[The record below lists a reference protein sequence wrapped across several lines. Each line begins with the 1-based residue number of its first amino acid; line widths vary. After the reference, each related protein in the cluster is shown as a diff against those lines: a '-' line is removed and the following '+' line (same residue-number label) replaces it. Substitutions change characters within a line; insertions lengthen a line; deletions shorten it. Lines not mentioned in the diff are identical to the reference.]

1 MTIGAVGSRLG
12 DPPAERDRQ
21 VRRNTILLAFAQGL
35 VQTTFPVMLVIGGPA
50 ASRIT
55 GRDGAAGLLWG
66 LYFLAAAAGAALIGR
81 WMDRVGRRPGLILAY
96 VLVGG
101 AAAAAALSIRSASFA
116 GLLASTVP
124 FGVALGGANLARGAV
139 ADMYPAERRGRAVG
153 ILLAAGT
160 IGAVGSPLLA
170 ALIEEAAGEG
180 SMLPW
185 IVPVLGS
192 IGALLCVLA
201 VRPDP
206 RDLAV
211 IDPAVER
218 GRGRTPRELLR
229 VPTFRTAVLA
239 GAVGQMAMVGVMGVT
254 PTALDHANHGGT
266 AISLVISA
274 HIAGMFAFA
283 PLIGRWMDRAG
294 RRAAL
299 LAGCA
304 TCIVGALV
312 AATEA
317 NAVVIGAGLLA
328 IGLGWSATFL
338 GATAVISD
346 MTAPNE
352 RSGALGFTDLL
363 ISLTSAA
370 AGLTGGIVLE
380 AAGYGPLGV
389 ALAVLVAGVLIQVA
403 RSESLSVPGLDAR
416 RR

>member
-1 MTIGAVGSRLG
+1 MAPG
-12 DPPAERDRQ
+12 ERDRL
-21 VRRNTILLAFAQGL
+21 VRRNTILLAFAQGF
-35 VQTTFPVMLVIGGPA
+35 VQTSFPVMLVIGGPA
-50 ASRIT
+50 SARLT
-55 GRDGAAGLLWG
+55 GREGAAGLLWG
-66 LYFLAAAAGAALIGR
+66 LYFLAAAGGAALIGR
-81 WMDRVGRRPGLILAY
+81 WMDRVGRRPGLILSYA
-96 VLVGG
+96 LVGG
-101 AAAAAALSIRSASFA
+101 AAATAALSIRAGSFL

-124 FGVALGGANLARGAV
+124 FGVALGGANLGRGAV

-180 SMLPW
+180 SLLPW
-185 IVPVLGS
+185 IVPIAGS
-192 IGALLCVLA
+192 VAAIGCVLS

-211 IDPAVER
+211 VER
-218 GRGRTPRELLR
+218 SVSGTGGRTPRELLR
-229 VPTFRTAVLA
+229 LPMFRTAVLA

-254 PTALDHANHGGT
+254 PTALDHAHHGGT
-266 AISLVISA
+266 TISLVISS

-299 LAGCA
+299 VAGCV
-304 TCIVGALV
+304 TSIVGALL
-312 AATEA
+312 AASEA
-317 NAVVIGAGLLA
+317 NAPVIGAGLVA

-346 MTAPNE
+346 LTAPNE
-352 RSGALGFTDLL
+352 RAGALGFTDLL

-370 AGLTGGIVLE
+370 AGLGGGIVLE

-389 ALAVLVAGVLIQVA
+389 GLAVLVAAALLLVA
-403 RSESLSVPGLDAR
+403 RLREPTAVGS
-416 RR
+416 

>member
-1 MTIGAVGSRLG
+1 VTTGAAGSRLD
-12 DPPAERDRQ
+12 DPPTGRDRL
-21 VRRNTILLAFAQGL
+21 VRRNTILLAFAQGF

-50 ASRIT
+50 ASRLT
-55 GRDGAAGLLWG
+55 GREGAAGLLWG

-81 WMDRVGRRPGLILAY
+81 WMDRVGRRPGLILSY
-96 VLVGG
+96 ILVGG
-101 AAAAAALSIRSASFA
+101 AAAAAALSIRAGSFA
-116 GLLASTVP
+116 GLMASTIP
-124 FGVALGGANLARGAV
+124 FGVALGGANLGRGAV

-170 ALIEEAAGEG
+170 AVIEEAAGEG

-185 IVPVLGS
+185 VVPIAGS
-192 IGALLCVLA
+192 LGALFCAIA
-201 VRPDP
+201 VKPDP

-211 IDPAVER
+211 VEPSI
-218 GRGRTPRELLR
+218 GRAGGRSPRQLLR
-229 VPTFRTAVLA
+229 VPTFRSAVLA

-254 PTALDHANHGGT
+254 PTALDHAHHGGT
-266 AISLVISA
+266 TISLVISA

-283 PLIGRWMDRAG
+283 PSIGRWMDRVG

-299 LAGCA
+299 VAGCVA
-304 TCIVGALV
+304 SIGGALL

-317 NAVVIGAGLLA
+317 SALVIGAGLLA

-346 MTAPNE
+346 ITAPNE
-352 RSGALGFTDLL
+352 RAGALGFTDLL

-370 AGLTGGIVLE
+370 AGLTGGVVLE
-380 AAGYGPLGV
+380 AAGYRPLGV
-389 ALAVLVAGVLIQVA
+389 GLAVLVAGALVLVA
-403 RSESLSVPGLDAR
+403 RLREPPLIRV
-416 RR
+416 

>member
-1 MTIGAVGSRLG
+1 
-12 DPPAERDRQ
+12 
-21 VRRNTILLAFAQGL
+21 
-35 VQTTFPVMLVIGGPA
+35 
-50 ASRIT
+50 
-55 GRDGAAGLLWG
+55 
-66 LYFLAAAAGAALIGR
+66 
-81 WMDRVGRRPGLILAY
+81 MDRVGRRPGLILAY

-101 AAAAAALSIRSASFA
+101 AAAAAALSIRAGSFT
-116 GLLASTVP
+116 GLMASTIP
-124 FGVALGGANLARGAV
+124 FGVALGGANLGRGAV

-170 ALIEEAAGEG
+170 AVIEEAAGEG
-180 SMLPW
+180 SVLPW
-185 IVPVLGS
+185 IVPIAGAL
-192 IGALLCVLA
+192 GALLCALA

-211 IDPAVER
+211 RDVVTDGEG
-218 GRGRTPRELLR
+218 GRSWRELLR

-254 PTALDHANHGGT
+254 PTALDHAHHGGT
-266 AISLVISA
+266 AISLVIST

-283 PLIGRWMDRAG
+283 PLIGRWMDRVG

-299 LAGCA
+299 IAGCVTSIA
-304 TCIVGALV
+304 GALV

-317 NAVVIGAGLLA
+317 NAVVIGVGLLA

-346 MTAPNE
+346 ITAPNE
-352 RSGALGFTDLL
+352 RAGALGFTDLL

-389 ALAVLVAGVLIQVA
+389 GLAVLVAGALILVARLREPARIQV
-403 RSESLSVPGLDAR
+403 
-416 RR
+416 

>member
-1 MTIGAVGSRLG
+1 MTAATAAR
-12 DPPAERDRQ
+12 AERDRL
-21 VRRNTILLAFAQGL
+21 VRRNTILLAFAQGF
-35 VQTTFPVMLVIGGPA
+35 VQTSFPVMLVIGGPA
-50 ASRIT
+50 SGRLT
-55 GRDGAAGLLWG
+55 GREGAAGLLWG
-66 LYFLAAAAGAALIGR
+66 LYFLAAAGGAALIGR
-81 WMDRVGRRPGLILAY
+81 WMDRVGRRPGLILSYA
-96 VLVGG
+96 LVGG
-101 AAAAAALSIRSASFA
+101 AAATAALAIRAGSFL
-116 GLLASTVP
+116 GLLASTIP
-124 FGVALGGANLARGAV
+124 FGVALGGANLGRGAV

-180 SMLPW
+180 SLLPW
-185 IVPVLGS
+185 IVPVAGS
-192 IGALLCVLA
+192 IAAIGCVLS

-211 IDPAVER
+211 VER
-218 GRGRTPRELLR
+218 SVSGTGGRTPRELLR
-229 VPTFRTAVLA
+229 VPMFRTAVLA

-254 PTALDHANHGGT
+254 PTALDHAHHGGT
-266 AISLVISA
+266 TISLVISS

-299 LAGCA
+299 VAGCV
-304 TCIVGALV
+304 TSIVGALL
-312 AATEA
+312 AASEA
-317 NAVVIGAGLLA
+317 NALVIGAGLVA

-346 MTAPNE
+346 ITAPNE
-352 RSGALGFTDLL
+352 RAGALGFTDLL

-370 AGLTGGIVLE
+370 AGLGGGIVLE

-389 ALAVLVAGVLIQVA
+389 GLAVLVAAALLLVTRLREPTRVG
-403 RSESLSVPGLDAR
+403 S
-416 RR
+416 

>member
-1 MTIGAVGSRLG
+1 MTISSTQGRLA
-12 DPPAERDRQ
+12 DPAERDRL
-21 VRRNTILLAFAQGL
+21 VRRNTILLAFAQGF

-50 ASRIT
+50 ASRLT

-81 WMDRVGRRPGLILAY
+81 WMDRVGRRPGLIVSY
-96 VLVGG
+96 VLVGA
-101 AAAAAALSIRSASFA
+101 AAAAAALSIRAGSFA
-116 GLLASTVP
+116 GLMASTIP
-124 FGVALGGANLARGAV
+124 FGVALGGANLGRGAV

-170 ALIEEAAGEG
+170 AVIEGAAGEG
-180 SMLPW
+180 SVLPW
-185 IVPVLGS
+185 IVPIAGAF
-192 IGALLCVLA
+192 GALVCVFA

-211 IDPAVER
+211 RDVVTDGEG
-218 GRGRTPRELLR
+218 GRSWRELLR

-254 PTALDHANHGGT
+254 PTALDHAHHGGT
-266 AISLVISA
+266 TISLVISS

-299 LAGCA
+299 VAGCA
-304 TCIVGALV
+304 TSIAGALL

-317 NAVVIGAGLLA
+317 NAVVIGVGLVA

-338 GATAVISD
+338 GTTAVISD
-346 MTAPNE
+346 ITAPNE
-352 RSGALGFTDLL
+352 RAGALGFTDLL

-370 AGLTGGIVLE
+370 AGLAGGIVLE
-380 AAGYGPLGV
+380 SAGYGPLGV
-389 ALAVLVAGVLIQVA
+389 GLAVLVAGALILVA
-403 RSESLSVPGLDAR
+403 RLREPVRIRA
-416 RR
+416 

>member
-1 MTIGAVGSRLG
+1 
-12 DPPAERDRQ
+12 
-21 VRRNTILLAFAQGL
+21 
-35 VQTTFPVMLVIGGPA
+35 
-50 ASRIT
+50 
-55 GRDGAAGLLWG
+55 
-66 LYFLAAAAGAALIGR
+66 
-81 WMDRVGRRPGLILAY
+81 
-96 VLVGG
+96 LVGG
-101 AAAAAALSIRSASFA
+101 AAAAAALSIRAGSFL
-116 GLLASTVP
+116 GLLASTIP
-124 FGVALGGANLARGAV
+124 FGVALGGANLGRGAV

-180 SMLPW
+180 SLLPW
-185 IVPVLGS
+185 IVPIAGS
-192 IGALLCVLA
+192 VAAIGCVLS

-211 IDPAVER
+211 VEPSVT
-218 GRGRTPRELLR
+218 GTGARTPRELLR
-229 VPTFRTAVLA
+229 VPMFRTAVLA

-254 PTALDHANHGGT
+254 PTALDHAHHGGT
-266 AISLVISA
+266 TISLVISS

-299 LAGCA
+299 VAGCL
-304 TCIVGALV
+304 TSIVGALL
-312 AATEA
+312 AASEA
-317 NAVVIGAGLLA
+317 NALVIGAGLVA

-346 MTAPNE
+346 ITAPNE
-352 RSGALGFTDLL
+352 RAGALGFTDLL

-370 AGLTGGIVLE
+370 AGLGGGIVLE

-389 ALAVLVAGVLIQVA
+389 GLAVLVAAALLLVA
-403 RSESLSVPGLDAR
+403 RLREPTTVGS
-416 RR
+416 

>member
-1 MTIGAVGSRLG
+1 MTVGTASAEG
-12 DPPAERDRQ
+12 SVVPSGERDRL
-21 VRRNTILLAFAQGL
+21 VRRNTILLAFAQGF
-35 VQTTFPVMLVIGGPA
+35 VQTSFPVMLVIGGPA
-50 ASRIT
+50 SARLT
-55 GRDGAAGLLWG
+55 GREGAAGLLWG
-66 LYFLAAAAGAALIGR
+66 LYFLAAAGGAALIGR
-81 WMDRVGRRPGLILAY
+81 WMDRVGRRPGLILSYA
-96 VLVGG
+96 LVGG
-101 AAAAAALSIRSASFA
+101 AAATAALAIRAGSFL

-124 FGVALGGANLARGAV
+124 FGVALGGANLGRGAV

-180 SMLPW
+180 SLLPW
-185 IVPVLGS
+185 IVPIAGS
-192 IGALLCVLA
+192 VAAIGCVLS

-211 IDPAVER
+211 VER
-218 GRGRTPRELLR
+218 SVSGTGGRTPRDLLR
-229 VPTFRTAVLA
+229 VPMFRTAVLA

-254 PTALDHANHGGT
+254 PTALDHAHHGGT
-266 AISLVISA
+266 TISLVISS
-274 HIAGMFAFA
+274 HIAGMFVFA

-299 LAGCA
+299 VAGCA
-304 TCIVGALV
+304 TSIVGALL
-312 AATEA
+312 AASEA
-317 NAVVIGAGLLA
+317 NALVIGAGLVA

-346 MTAPNE
+346 ITAPNE
-352 RSGALGFTDLL
+352 RAGALGFTDLL

-370 AGLTGGIVLE
+370 AGLGGGIVLE

-389 ALAVLVAGVLIQVA
+389 GLAVLVAAALLLVTRLREPTTVG
-403 RSESLSVPGLDAR
+403 S
-416 RR
+416 

>member
-1 MTIGAVGSRLG
+1 MTYRPTQERLV
-12 DPPAERDRQ
+12 DPAERDRL

-50 ASRIT
+50 ASRLT
-55 GRDGAAGLLWG
+55 GREGAAGLLWG

-81 WMDRVGRRPGLILAY
+81 WMDRVGRRPGLILSY
-96 VLVGG
+96 VLVGA
-101 AAAAAALSIRSASFA
+101 AAAAAALSIRAGSFA
-116 GLLASTVP
+116 GLMASTIP
-124 FGVALGGANLARGAV
+124 FGVALGGANLGRGAV

-170 ALIEEAAGEG
+170 AVIEGAAGEG
-180 SMLPW
+180 SLLPW
-185 IVPVLGS
+185 IVP
-192 IGALLCVLA
+192 IAGAFGAFVCALA

-206 RDLAV
+206 RDLA
-211 IDPAVER
+211 IRDAVTDGEG
-218 GRGRTPRELLR
+218 GRNWRELLR

-254 PTALDHANHGGT
+254 PTALDHAHHGGT
-266 AISLVISA
+266 TISLVISS

-294 RRAAL
+294 RRAAI
-299 LAGCA
+299 LAGCVTSIA
-304 TCIVGALV
+304 GALL

-317 NAVVIGAGLLA
+317 NAVVIGIGLVA

-346 MTAPNE
+346 ITAPNE
-352 RSGALGFTDLL
+352 RAGALGFTDLL
-363 ISLTSAA
+363 ISLTSAV
-370 AGLTGGIVLE
+370 AGLAGGVVLE
-380 AAGYGPLGV
+380 SAGYGPLGV
-389 ALAVLVAGVLIQVA
+389 GLAVLVAGALILVA
-403 RSESLSVPGLDAR
+403 RLREPMRIQG
-416 RR
+416 

>member
-1 MTIGAVGSRLG
+1 MTISSTQGRLA
-12 DPPAERDRQ
+12 DPAERDRL
-21 VRRNTILLAFAQGL
+21 VRRNTILLAFAQGF

-50 ASRIT
+50 ASRLT

-81 WMDRVGRRPGLILAY
+81 WMDRVGRRPGLIVSY
-96 VLVGG
+96 VLVGA
-101 AAAAAALSIRSASFA
+101 AAAAAALSIRAGSFA
-116 GLLASTVP
+116 GLMASTIP
-124 FGVALGGANLARGAV
+124 FGVALGGANLGRGAV

-170 ALIEEAAGEG
+170 AVIEGAAGEG
-180 SMLPW
+180 SVLPW
-185 IVPVLGS
+185 IVPIAGAF
-192 IGALLCVLA
+192 GALVCVFA

-211 IDPAVER
+211 RDVVTDGEG
-218 GRGRTPRELLR
+218 GRSWRELLR

-254 PTALDHANHGGT
+254 PTALDHAHHGGT
-266 AISLVISA
+266 TISLVISS
-274 HIAGMFAFA
+274 HIAGMFALA

-299 LAGCA
+299 VAGCA
-304 TCIVGALV
+304 TSIAGALL

-317 NAVVIGAGLLA
+317 NAVVIGVGLVA

-346 MTAPNE
+346 ITAPNE
-352 RSGALGFTDLL
+352 RAGALGFTDLL

-370 AGLTGGIVLE
+370 AGLAGGIVLE
-380 AAGYGPLGV
+380 SAGYGPLGV
-389 ALAVLVAGVLIQVA
+389 GLAVLVAGALILVA
-403 RSESLSVPGLDAR
+403 RLREPVRIRA
-416 RR
+416 

>member
-1 MTIGAVGSRLG
+1 MSGPGPLLRL
-12 DPPAERDRQ
+12 PPAERDRL
-21 VRRNTILLAFAQGL
+21 VRRNTILLAFAQGF

-50 ASRIT
+50 ASRLT

-81 WMDRVGRRPGLILAY
+81 WMDRGGRRPGLILSY
-96 VLVGG
+96 LLVG
-101 AAAAAALSIRSASFA
+101 AASAAAALSIRAGSFA
-116 GLLASTVP
+116 GLMVSTVP
-124 FGVALGGANLARGAV
+124 FGVALGGANLGRGAV

-170 ALIEEAAGEG
+170 AVIEQAAGEG
-180 SMLPW
+180 SVLPW
-185 IVPVLGS
+185 IVPITGAF
-192 IGALLCVLA
+192 GALVCALA

-211 IDPAVER
+211 QDVVTDREV
-218 GRGRTPRELLR
+218 GRSWRELLR

-254 PTALDHANHGGT
+254 PTALDHAHHGGT
-266 AISLVISA
+266 TISLVISG

-299 LAGCA
+299 VAGCVTSIA
-304 TCIVGALV
+304 GALV

-317 NAVVIGAGLLA
+317 NAIVVGVGLVA

-346 MTAPNE
+346 ITAPNE
-352 RSGALGFTDLL
+352 RAGALGFTDLL

-389 ALAVLVAGVLIQVA
+389 GLAVLVAGALILVA
-403 RSESLSVPGLDAR
+403 RLQEPAHIRV
-416 RR
+416 

>member
-1 MTIGAVGSRLG
+1 MTSRPTQERLV
-12 DPPAERDRQ
+12 DPAERDRL

-50 ASRIT
+50 ASRLT
-55 GRDGAAGLLWG
+55 GREGAAGLLWG

-81 WMDRVGRRPGLILAY
+81 WMDRVGRRPGLILSY
-96 VLVGG
+96 VLVGA
-101 AAAAAALSIRSASFA
+101 AAAAAALSIRAGSFA
-116 GLLASTVP
+116 GLMASTIP
-124 FGVALGGANLARGAV
+124 FGVALGGANLGRGAV

-170 ALIEEAAGEG
+170 AVIEGAAGEG
-180 SMLPW
+180 SLLPW
-185 IVPVLGS
+185 IVP
-192 IGALLCVLA
+192 IAGAFGAFVCVLA

-211 IDPAVER
+211 RDAMTDGEG
-218 GRGRTPRELLR
+218 GRNWRELLR

-254 PTALDHANHGGT
+254 PTALDHAHHGGT
-266 AISLVISA
+266 TISLVISS

-283 PLIGRWMDRAG
+283 PLIGRWMDRSG
-294 RRAAL
+294 RRVVI
-299 LAGCA
+299 LAGCVTSIA
-304 TCIVGALV
+304 GALL

-317 NAVVIGAGLLA
+317 NAVVIGIGLVA

-346 MTAPNE
+346 ITAPNE
-352 RSGALGFTDLL
+352 RAGALGFTDLL
-363 ISLTSAA
+363 ISLTSAV
-370 AGLTGGIVLE
+370 AGLAGGIVLE
-380 AAGYGPLGV
+380 SAGYGPLGV
-389 ALAVLVAGVLIQVA
+389 GLAVLVAGALILVA
-403 RSESLSVPGLDAR
+403 RLREPVRIQG
-416 RR
+416 

>member
-1 MTIGAVGSRLG
+1 MTAATAART
-12 DPPAERDRQ
+12 ERDRL
-21 VRRNTILLAFAQGL
+21 VRRNTILLAFAQGF
-35 VQTTFPVMLVIGGPA
+35 VQTSFPVMLVIGGPA
-50 ASRIT
+50 SARLT
-55 GRDGAAGLLWG
+55 GREGAAGLLWG
-66 LYFLAAAAGAALIGR
+66 LYFLAAAGGAALIGR
-81 WMDRVGRRPGLILAY
+81 WMDRVGRRPGLILSY
-96 VLVGG
+96 TLVGG
-101 AAAAAALSIRSASFA
+101 AAATAALAIRAGSFL
-116 GLLASTVP
+116 GLLASTIP
-124 FGVALGGANLARGAV
+124 FGVALGGANLGRGAV

-180 SMLPW
+180 SLLPW
-185 IVPVLGS
+185 IVPVAGS
-192 IGALLCVLA
+192 IAAIGCVLS

-211 IDPAVER
+211 VER
-218 GRGRTPRELLR
+218 SVSGTGGRTPRELLR
-229 VPTFRTAVLA
+229 VPMFRTAVLA

-254 PTALDHANHGGT
+254 PTALDHAHHGGT
-266 AISLVISA
+266 TISLVISS

-299 LAGCA
+299 VAGCV
-304 TCIVGALV
+304 TSIVGALL
-312 AATEA
+312 AASEA
-317 NAVVIGAGLLA
+317 NALVIGAGLVA

-346 MTAPNE
+346 ITAPNE
-352 RSGALGFTDLL
+352 RAGALGFTDLL

-370 AGLTGGIVLE
+370 AGLGGGIVLE

-389 ALAVLVAGVLIQVA
+389 GLAVLVAAALLLVTRLREPTRVG
-403 RSESLSVPGLDAR
+403 S
-416 RR
+416 

>member
-1 MTIGAVGSRLG
+1 MTTGALGSRLD
-12 DPPAERDRQ
+12 DPPAERDRL
-21 VRRNTILLAFAQGL
+21 VRRNTILLAFAQGF

-50 ASRIT
+50 ASRLT

-66 LYFLAAAAGAALIGR
+66 LYFLAAAAGAVLIGR
-81 WMDRVGRRPGLILAY
+81 WMDRVGRRPGLILSY
-96 VLVGG
+96 LLVGVAS
-101 AAAAAALSIRSASFA
+101 AAAAVSIRAGSFA
-116 GLLASTVP
+116 GLMASTIP

-170 ALIEEAAGEG
+170 AVIEEAAGEG
-180 SMLPW
+180 SVLPW
-185 IVPVLGS
+185 VVPIAGAF
-192 IGALLCVLA
+192 GALLCALA

-211 IDPAVER
+211 VEPSFERAR
-218 GRGRTPRELLR
+218 GRSPRDLLR

-254 PTALDHANHGGT
+254 PTALDHAHHGGT
-266 AISLVISA
+266 TISLVISS

-283 PLIGRWMDRAG
+283 PLIGRWMDRVG

-299 LAGCA
+299 IAGCITSIA
-304 TCIVGALV
+304 GALLS
-312 AATEA
+312 ATEA
-317 NAVVIGAGLLA
+317 NAFVIGVGLLA

-338 GATAVISD
+338 GATALISD
-346 MTAPNE
+346 ITAPNE
-352 RSGALGFTDLL
+352 RAGALGFTDLL
-363 ISLTSAA
+363 VSLTSAA
-370 AGLTGGIVLE
+370 AGLTGGVVLE

-389 ALAVLVAGVLIQVA
+389 GLAVLVAAALILVA
-403 RSESLSVPGLDAR
+403 RLREPAPIRV
-416 RR
+416 

>member
-1 MTIGAVGSRLG
+1 LTYRPPQERLV
-12 DPPAERDRQ
+12 DPAERDRL
-21 VRRNTILLAFAQGL
+21 VRRNTILLAFAQGF

-50 ASRIT
+50 ASRLT
-55 GRDGAAGLLWG
+55 GREGAAGLLWG

-81 WMDRVGRRPGLILAY
+81 WMDRVGRRPGLILSY
-96 VLVGG
+96 VLVGA
-101 AAAAAALSIRSASFA
+101 AAAAAALSIRAGSFA
-116 GLLASTVP
+116 GLMASTIP
-124 FGVALGGANLARGAV
+124 FGVALGGANLGRGAV

-170 ALIEEAAGEG
+170 AAIEGAAGEG
-180 SMLPW
+180 SLLPW
-185 IVPVLGS
+185 IVP
-192 IGALLCVLA
+192 IAGAFGAFVCVLA

-211 IDPAVER
+211 RDAVTDGEG
-218 GRGRTPRELLR
+218 GRNWHELLR

-254 PTALDHANHGGT
+254 PTALDHAHHGGT
-266 AISLVISA
+266 TISLVISS

-294 RRAAL
+294 RRAAI
-299 LAGCA
+299 LAGCVTSIA
-304 TCIVGALV
+304 GALL

-317 NAVVIGAGLLA
+317 NAVVIGIGLVA

-346 MTAPNE
+346 ITAPNE
-352 RSGALGFTDLL
+352 RAGALGFTDLL
-363 ISLTSAA
+363 ISLTSAV
-370 AGLTGGIVLE
+370 AGLAGGIVLE
-380 AAGYGPLGV
+380 SAGYGPLGV
-389 ALAVLVAGVLIQVA
+389 GLAVLVAGALILVA
-403 RSESLSVPGLDAR
+403 RLREPVRIQG
-416 RR
+416 

>member
-1 MTIGAVGSRLG
+1 VTTRPRDRRLA
-12 DPPAERDRQ
+12 DPPTERDRL
-21 VRRNTILLAFAQGL
+21 VRRNTMLLAFAQGF

-50 ASRIT
+50 ASRLT
-55 GRDGAAGLLWG
+55 GREGAAGLLWG

-81 WMDRVGRRPGLILAY
+81 WMDRVGRRPGLILSY

-101 AAAAAALSIRSASFA
+101 AAAAAALSIRAGSFA
-116 GLLASTVP
+116 GLMASTIP
-124 FGVALGGANLARGAV
+124 FGVALGGANLGRGAV
-139 ADMYPAERRGRAVG
+139 ADMYPVERRGSAVG

-170 ALIEEAAGEG
+170 AVIEEAADEG
-180 SMLPW
+180 SVLPW
-185 IVPVLGS
+185 IVPVAGAF
-192 IGALLCVLA
+192 GALVCALA

-211 IDPAVER
+211 QDVVKDGEG
-218 GRGRTPRELLR
+218 GRGWRELLR

-254 PTALDHANHGGT
+254 PTALDHAHHGGT
-266 AISLVISA
+266 TISLVISS

-299 LAGCA
+299 VAGCA
-304 TCIVGALV
+304 TSIAGALL
-312 AATEA
+312 AASEL
-317 NAVVIGAGLLA
+317 NAIVIGAGLVA

-338 GATAVISD
+338 GATAMISD
-346 MTAPNE
+346 ITAPNE
-352 RSGALGFTDLL
+352 RAGALGFTDLL

-389 ALAVLVAGVLIQVA
+389 SLAVLVAAALILVA
-403 RSESLSVPGLDAR
+403 RLREPAR
-416 RR
+416 IPL

>member
-1 MTIGAVGSRLG
+1 M
-12 DPPAERDRQ
+12 
-21 VRRNTILLAFAQGL
+21 RRNTILLAFAQGL

-50 ASRIT
+50 ASRLT
-55 GRDGAAGLLWG
+55 GREGAAGLLWG

-81 WMDRVGRRPGLILAY
+81 WMDRVGRRPGLILSY

-101 AAAAAALSIRSASFA
+101 AAAAAALSIRAGSFA
-116 GLLASTVP
+116 GLMASTIP
-124 FGVALGGANLARGAV
+124 FGVALGGANLGRGAV

-170 ALIEEAAGEG
+170 AVIEGAAGEG
-180 SMLPW
+180 SLLPW
-185 IVPVLGS
+185 IVP
-192 IGALLCVLA
+192 IAGAFGAFVCVLA

-211 IDPAVER
+211 RDVATDGEG
-218 GRGRTPRELLR
+218 GRNWRELLR

-254 PTALDHANHGGT
+254 PTALDHAHHGGT
-266 AISLVISA
+266 TISLVISA

-294 RRAAL
+294 RRAAI
-299 LAGCA
+299 LAGCVTSIA
-304 TCIVGALV
+304 GALL

-317 NAVVIGAGLLA
+317 NAVVIGVGLVA

-346 MTAPNE
+346 ITASNE
-352 RSGALGFTDLL
+352 RAGALGFTDLL

-370 AGLTGGIVLE
+370 AGLAGGIVLE
-380 AAGYGPLGV
+380 SAGYGPLGV
-389 ALAVLVAGVLIQVA
+389 GLAVLVAGALILVARLREPVRIQV
-403 RSESLSVPGLDAR
+403 
-416 RR
+416 